1 MTDSQRSEIRKL
13 LREHGLSSSAPRIA
27 IYDWL
32 CSNPVHP
39 TVDGIYEAL
48 RPYHATL
55 SRTTVYN
62 VLHAFVAHGLADAV
76 RTEDLELRYD
86 GNVHPHAH
94 FKCTACGK
102 VEDLEDIPRGIASK
116 VGISKEYIVRSTAL
130 TLWGLCPACASA
142 QKQPTQ
148 P

>member
-1 MTDSQRSEIRKL
+1 MMESQRSETRKT
-13 LREHGLSSSAPRIA
+13 LREHGLSPSAPRVA

-32 CSNPVHP
+32 CANPVHP
-39 TVDGIYEAL
+39 TVDGIYKAL
-48 RPYHATL
+48 RPSHPTL

-62 VLHAFVAHGLADAV
+62 VLHAFVARGLADAV

-102 VEDLEDIPRGIASK
+102 VEDLEGIPRGIATK
-116 VGISKEYIVRSTAL
+116 VGISKQYIVRSTAL
-130 TLWGLCPACASA
+130 TLWGLCPDCAAA
-142 QKQPTQ
+142 QKQPKQ
-148 P
+148 L